1 MSTFDLQSF
10 KWILLLSE
18 LLKTSAIGPS
28 TIMLIIISLY
38 VYVTNGTM
46 IRHFSSGVALSY
58 PDSHCIKRRAAMA
71 WEFFGLVT
79 CVFSKNKQLRDMCTT
94 LEWGVWEWIF

>member
-1 MSTFDLQSF
+1 MGTFDLQSF

-28 TIMLIIISLY
+28 TIILTAVSLY
-38 VYVTNGTM
+38 VYVTNWTM
-46 IRHFSSGVALSY
+46 VWHFSSGVALSY
-58 PDSHCIKRRAAMA
+58 PDSHYIKRRVAMA
-71 WEFFGLVT
+71 WEFFGLAT
-79 CVFSKNKQLRDMCTT
+79 CVFSKNKQLCDMCTT